1 MPLLTPPVQRSI
13 VIIGKE
19 NTGKSQLIASL
30 TGKSAYSSNFRG
42 STVTCENYSGEGV
55 TFVDTPG
62 ILYLSDAATTRIAL
76 AQLDSH
82 DTVLLVIK
90 ATHIDED
97 LADLLPLVAGKQGIV
112 VIPFWDKVLPSDFT
126 RQVIRKWERTSNL
139 AIVPVDARNLTA
151 EQRRSILVAIREPSA
166 FPDQWQPDP
175 AGWRIE
181 PHPTWLEHPRI
192 GWLLAIVLLLLPA
205 IIAVY
210 AANSFAAIADPL
222 VQELIKPIA
231 EVLSGLPS
239 LLQEI
244 AIGRYGLVT
253 MGPLLCVWAVPT
265 VILYALFLGAYKASG
280 LVERITIALHPILRP
295 VGLSGRDLVRVV
307 MGFGCNVPAV
317 ISTRACSS
325 CSRKTCISAIAFGSA
340 CSYQFG
346 ATLGVFSAV
355 NQSILI
361 IPYLLY
367 LTFTTLIYT
376 RLIAPSVARSAQN
389 MLVIERRIF
398 LEIPQWKTIWREA
411 KGTIEQFLT
420 NAIPIFFA
428 ISAIASILDWLGIL
442 NTING
447 IISPITSVFN
457 LPPDAALPVILASI
471 RKDGLLLFAEPKTI
485 AVLSPLQIL
494 TGVYL
499 AGVLFPCLV
508 TALTIAREQSIKF
521 AIELIARQSIAA
533 ILFTLILAWG
543 GRLFSRA

>member
-1 MPLLTPPVQRSI
+1 MPLLTPPLQRSI

-30 TGKSAYSSNFRG
+30 TGKSAYSTNFRG
-42 STVTCENYSGEGV
+42 STVACENYSGDGV

-62 ILYLSDAATTRIAL
+62 ILYRSDAATTQIAL
-76 AQLDSH
+76 AQLDFH

-90 ATHIDED
+90 ATHVDED
-97 LADLLPLVAGKQGIV
+97 LADLLPLVAGKRGIV
-112 VIPFWDKVLPSDFT
+112 VIPFWDKVSPSDFT
-126 RQVIRKWERTSNL
+126 RQVIRQWERSSKL
-139 AIVPVDARNLTA
+139 AIIPVDARNLTT
-151 EQRRSILVAIREPSA
+151 EQRRSILAAIERPSA
-166 FPDQWQPDP
+166 FPDRWQPDP

-181 PHPTWLEHPRI
+181 PHPTWLEHPRF
-192 GWLLAIVLLLLPA
+192 GWLLAIALLLLPA

-222 VQELIKPIA
+222 VQEPIKPFTVA
-231 EVLSGLPS
+231 LSGLPS
-239 LLQEI
+239 LLKEI

-253 MGPLLCVWAVPT
+253 MGPLLFVWAVPT

-280 LVERITIALHPILRP
+280 LVECITIALHPLLRP
-295 VGLSGRDLVRVV
+295 VGLSGRDLVRVI

-317 ISTRACSS
+317 ISTRACSN

-346 ATLGVFSAV
+346 ATLGVFSAADRSV
-355 NQSILI
+355 LI

-376 RLIAPSVARSAQN
+376 RLITPKSARSVQN
-389 MLVIERRIF
+389 TLVIERRIF
-398 LEIPQWKTIWREA
+398 LEMPQWKTIWREA

-420 NAIPIFFA
+420 NAIPIFLI

-442 NTING
+442 TALSG
-447 IISPITSVFN
+447 LISPIMGLFN

-494 TGVYL
+494 TAVYL
-499 AGVLFPCLV
+499 AGVLLPCLV
-508 TALTIAREQSIKF
+508 TALTIAREQSWKF
-521 AIELIARQSIAA
+521 ALGLMARQSIAA

-543 GRLFSRA
+543 GRLFLRY

>member
-30 TGKSAYSSNFRG
+30 TGKSAYSTNFRG
-42 STVTCENYSGEGV
+42 STVACETYSGDGV

-62 ILYLSDAATTRIAL
+62 ILYRSDAATTRIAL
-76 AQLDSH
+76 AQLEFH
-82 DTVLLVIK
+82 DTVLLVVK
-90 ATHIDED
+90 ATHVDED
-97 LADLLPLVAGKQGIV
+97 LADLLPLVAGKRGIV
-112 VIPFWDKVLPSDFT
+112 VIPFWDKVAPSDFT
-126 RQVIRKWERTSNL
+126 RQVIRQWEKASNL
-139 AIVPVDARNLTA
+139 AIVPVDARHLTI
-151 EQRRSILVAIREPSA
+151 EQRQSILAAIDHPSA
-166 FPDQWQPDP
+166 FPHRWQPDL

-181 PHPTWLEHPRI
+181 PRPTWLEHPRI
-192 GWLLAIVLLLLPA
+192 GWLLAIALLLLPA

-222 VQELIKPIA
+222 VQEIIKPVTA
-231 EVLSGLPS
+231 ALSGLTP
-239 LLQEI
+239 LLKEI

-253 MGPLLCVWAVPT
+253 MGPLLFVWAVPT
-265 VILYALFLGAYKASG
+265 VILYALFLGGYKASG
-280 LVERITIALHPILRP
+280 LVERITIALDPILRP
-295 VGLSGRDLVRVV
+295 VGLSGRDLVRVI

-346 ATLGVFSAV
+346 ATLGVFSAA
-355 NQSILI
+355 NRAFLI

-367 LTFTTLIYT
+367 LTFTTLLYT
-376 RLIAPSVARSAQN
+376 RLIAPKSARSRQN
-389 MLVIERRIF
+389 TLVIERRIF
-398 LEIPQWKTIWREA
+398 LETPQLKTIWREA

-420 NAIPIFFA
+420 NAIPIFLV
-428 ISAIASILDWLGIL
+428 ISAIASILDWLGGL
-442 NTING
+442 
-447 IISPITSVFN
+447 ISPLMSLFN

-485 AVLSPLQIL
+485 SLLSPLQIL
-494 TGVYL
+494 TAVYL
-499 AGVLFPCLV
+499 AGVLLPCLV
-508 TALTIAREQSIKF
+508 TALTIAREQSWKF
-521 AIELIARQSIAA
+521 ALGLMARQSIAA

-543 GRLFSRA
+543 GRLFLRY